1 MVEEKVGRE
10 RKERKR
16 RKRGLAKN
24 KGRGKNRG
32 ENGGRRNFFQ
42 RYFRNN
48 CRSYRGPPAWKR
60 NGDRQRDSVTGRSVV
75 PAVALPVCKYRGCTD
90 TGTSTIGPVSGTI
103 AVANNQIRALSAGPP
118 TPSAFI
124 LWSARSLARSLAPAP
139 ANTPDCT
146 PSVFKQTRTPL
157 SPPLS
162 ALPCLLA
169 APFLS
174 ALLSSFT
181 PLPLVSLFCF
191 AIRELQSF
199 AFSFLNARSGR
210 EEFLNRIIRFNRARF
225 RSLSPRHHPPF
236 PRS

>member
-1 MVEEKVGRE
+1 MQVPRLYRHGDKYNRASVGDNS
-10 RKERKR
+10 
-16 RKRGLAKN
+16 RG
-24 KGRGKNRG
+24 
-32 ENGGRRNFFQ
+32 Q
-42 RYFRNN
+42 Q
-48 CRSYRGPPAWKR
+48 S
-60 NGDRQRDSVTGRSVV
+60 
-75 PAVALPVCKYRGCTD
+75 
-90 TGTSTIGPVSGTI
+90 
-103 AVANNQIRALSAGPP
+103 NQSAISRPTHPIRVYPL
-118 TPSAFI
+118 I
-124 LWSARSLARSLAPAP
+124 RSLARSLAPAP

-162 ALPCLLA
+162 ALPCLLP

-210 EEFLNRIIRFNRARF
+210 EKFLNRIIRFNRARF
-225 RSLSPRHHPPF
+225 RSLSPRHHPPLS
-236 PRS
+236 RS